1 MATVVLSFAPPG
13 FYAVDFPLEFRVDG
27 VVVHA
32 GSFRAGAHVAV
43 DLGAGDH
50 VLVATV
56 RSPVPRSRT
65 FSFAVGE
72 EPLHLELSYDRWWGN
87 FKKSLVIRAADHD
100 DLLRALEQPGV
111 PESVGELPAQPM
123 TATFTLL
130 AVLAVGLL
138 LEYAL
143 PVVPRTG
150 FAPNILTLQAL
161 GALGKEAFRDGDYF
175 RLLTA
180 TFLHA
185 DPVHLALNGVA
196 LGMAG
201 VFLERK
207 IGARWFV
214 ILYGISGL
222 FGSFGSVLA
231 NKGNVLS
238 VGASGAILGVVT
250 AGMVLAELD
259 PPAIRTGIRLQL
271 ARVLVP
277 SLLPLAMHGDAPV
290 DLGAHLGG
298 ALGGALSG
306 GALYLF
312 LRGPARSQAR
322 DTANDGHTAW
332 KDALTAP
339 LVTALAAATVLL
351 NAGALSRIPSRAYAP
366 MRAEVA
372 LAATLIPNEDLPK
385 DSGPHNDLF
394 RAWASRFP
402 DDPRVLLWQA
412 EQARDSQ
419 DREAFDR
426 AIGAGYAAS
435 ARTESY
441 FGADQKRKFDEEFK
455 SLEGDRVFFDLLPN
469 EQNPIGPDSVAVWNS
484 HLDEWLK
491 RYPKDPRVHKQAA
504 LRAYNA
510 KEFERAL
517 SEIAAAE
524 AAVPGV
530 ASAFPKG
537 VDLGV
542 LSAVKYFSLLKL
554 KRDAETAP
562 LRAVVCA
569 GSHGDYAKKL
579 LVDAGDCPERA
590 SR

>member
-13 FYAVDFPLEFRVDG
+13 FYAVDFPMEFRVDG
-27 VVVHA
+27 VVVPT
-32 GSFRAGAHVAV
+32 GTFRAGAHVAV
-43 DLGAGDH
+43 DLAAGDH

-56 RSPVPRSRT
+56 QSPVPRSRT
-65 FSFAVGE
+65 FSFTVGE
-72 EPLHLELSYDRWWGN
+72 EPLHVALTYDRWWGN
-87 FKKSLVIRAADHD
+87 FKKSLTIRAADHD
-100 DLLRALEQPGV
+100 DILRAQERTDARDAVEGSP
-111 PESVGELPAQPM
+111 LPPQPM
-123 TATFTLL
+123 AATFTLL
-130 AVLAVGLL
+130 GVLAFALA

-143 PVVPRTG
+143 PVAPRTG

-161 GALGKEAFRDGDYF
+161 GALGKEALRDGDYF

-222 FGSFGSVLA
+222 CGSYGSVLA

-277 SLLPLAMHGDAPV
+277 SLLPLAVHGDAPV

-312 LRGPARSQAR
+312 LRGPARSQ
-322 DTANDGHTAW
+322 DTAW
-332 KDALTAP
+332 KAALTAP
-339 LVTALAAATVLL
+339 LVTALAAVTVLV
-351 NAGALSRIPSRAYAP
+351 NAAALSRIPSRAYAP

-372 LAATLIPNEDLPK
+372 LAATLIPNEELPK
-385 DSGPHNDLF
+385 DSGPHNELF
-394 RAWASRFP
+394 RVWASRFP
-402 DDPRVLLWQA
+402 NDPRVLLWQA

-419 DREAFDR
+419 DREAFER

-441 FGADQKRKFDEEFK
+441 FGAEQKLKFDQEFK

-469 EQNPIGPDSVAVWNS
+469 EQNPTGPDSVAVWNA

-510 KEFERAL
+510 KDFPRAL
-517 SEIAAAE
+517 SEMDAAE

-530 ASAFPKG
+530 AAAFPKG
-537 VDLGV
+537 VDLSV
-542 LSAVKYFSLLKL
+542 LSAVRYFTLLRL
-554 KRDAETAP
+554 KRDAEAAP
-562 LRAVVCA
+562 VRAAVCA
-569 GSHGDYAKKL
+569 GTHGDYAQKL